1 MEQVV
6 WIATLGRAVALHWE
20 ARTGFKTT
28 GKRGLGVNFSC
39 VWRCSCMETK
49 KRYILKCVQRCIFF
63 FHISMTST
71 LFFQGMDTNIFKEAF
86 ESPKVDFILSHAIY
100 CRDVLKLKKGQRA
113 VISNGRVRSDGESDS
128 TRGKEKMQALS
139 SRDQMCFQT

>member
-1 MEQVV
+1 M
-6 WIATLGRAVALHWE
+6 
-20 ARTGFKTT
+20 
-28 GKRGLGVNFSC
+28 
-39 VWRCSCMETK
+39 CSEV
-49 KRYILKCVQRCIFF
+49 YFFF

-71 LFFQGMDTNIFKEAF
+71 IFFQGMDTNIFKEAF